1 MSGAIAGQMVP
12 EHLLYHHFYFGSSRN
27 NNVLT
32 GGGKNITGETVHI
45 RATETERNGLEGWD
59 GAETVT

>member
-1 MSGAIAGQMVP
+1 M
-12 EHLLYHHFYFGSSRN
+12 
-27 NNVLT
+27 